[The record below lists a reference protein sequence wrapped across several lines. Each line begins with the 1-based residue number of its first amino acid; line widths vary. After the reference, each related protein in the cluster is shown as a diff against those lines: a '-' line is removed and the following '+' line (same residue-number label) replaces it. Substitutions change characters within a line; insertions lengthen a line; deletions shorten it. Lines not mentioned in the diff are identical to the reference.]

1 MNIKAV
7 KEGTIFI
14 IYNILYIINIYIYI
28 YLYLGYFNM
37 AICNTYLK
45 DYRVALKNID
55 EFLEKD

>member
-1 MNIKAV
+1 M
-7 KEGTIFI
+7 
-14 IYNILYIINIYIYI
+14 YI